1 MVEVMDTPVSR
12 LPAQTGRAFGL
23 DGIAVERLLGGAVM
37 RGQDP
42 RVVLRNAGIDPTVYG
57 DAEAA
62 IDGRA
67 LSRLIQ
73 QIQLALDD
81 AFIGFMAERCRLA
94 LDLERTLSYLHCET
108 FGESIRASIR
118 FTQALSE
125 DIGPQLI
132 EDRWGAKH
140 VCVYHTLDG
149 LDRDIFVWFRFVWIF
164 QLFSWL
170 IGRPLRL
177 RGVQVRAARPVQA
190 NGFDR
195 FALFSCP
202 VRYEAPFDA
211 LFYERSDLNARL
223 KHGTLAEIQEYYAS
237 NPDWFAT
244 PTGRTSWRAR
254 TEHVLA
260 EFQREQNWSVSIEA
274 VAERLRTRPRRLRR
288 DLAREG
294 ESFQQIRTRLR
305 GELAAAFLLVTDL
318 PITQVGY
325 RVGFSEPGSFTRNF
339 TEWAGI
345 TPSQYRDRHKPDGA
359 RLAAASMLL
368 SERAGGLPAEPGH
381 LG

>member
-1 MVEVMDTPVSR
+1 MDDARENADRVGQPVPSGK
-12 LPAQTGRAFGL
+12 PNGL
-23 DGIAVERLLGGAVM
+23 DGVAVERLLGGAVM
-37 RGQDP
+37 RGHDP
-42 RVVLRNAGIDPTVYG
+42 RALLRDAGIDPAVHG
-57 DAEAA
+57 DADAA

-67 LSRLIQ
+67 LFRLIQ
-73 QIQLALDD
+73 QIQLQLDD

-108 FGESIRASIR
+108 FGESIRVSIR

-132 EDRWGAKH
+132 EDQWGAKH
-140 VCVYHTLDG
+140 VCVYHTVDG

-177 RGVQVRAARPVQA
+177 RGVQVQGARPVQP

-195 FALFSCP
+195 FALFGCP
-202 VRYEAPFDA
+202 VRYDAPFDA
-211 LFYERSDLNARL
+211 LFYERSDLSARL
-223 KHGTLAEIQEYYAS
+223 IHGTLGDLQDYHAS
-237 NPDWFAT
+237 TPDWFAT
-244 PTGRTSWRAR
+244 PAGRTTWRAR
-254 TEHVLA
+254 TEHALVD
-260 EFQREQNWSVSIEA
+260 FQRSQDWSTSIEA
-274 VAERLRTRPRRLRR
+274 VAARLRSRPRRLRR

-305 GELAAAFLLVTDL
+305 GELAAAYLLVTDL
-318 PITQVGY
+318 PITEVGY

-339 TEWAGI
+339 SEWAEM
-345 TPSQYRDRHKPDGA
+345 TPSEYRARYKPDGG

-368 SERAGGLPAEPGH
+368 SERTAT
-381 LG
+381 

>member
-1 MVEVMDTPVSR
+1 M
-12 LPAQTGRAFGL
+12 AQ
-23 DGIAVERLLGGAVM
+23 LLQGAVFK
-37 RGQDP
+37 GQDP
-42 RVVLRNAGIDPTVYG
+42 RVLLRKAGIDPLVYCNA
-57 DAEAA
+57 DAS

-94 LDLERTLSYLHCET
+94 LDLERMLAYLHCET
-108 FGESIRASIR
+108 FGESIRVSIR

-132 EDRWGAKH
+132 EDRQGAMH
-140 VCVYHTLDG
+140 VCAYNTIEGV
-149 LDRDIFVWFRFVWIF
+149 DRDIFVWFRFIWIF
-164 QLFSWL
+164 QFFSWL

-177 RGVQVRAARPVQA
+177 RGVQIRGPRSIQP

-195 FALFSCP
+195 FAVFGCP
-202 VRYEAPFDA
+202 IRYDAPFDA
-211 LFYERSDLNARL
+211 LLYDRSDLGTRL
-223 KHGTLAEIQEYYAS
+223 RHGTIADVEEYNAG

-244 PTGRTSWRAR
+244 PTGRTTWRSR
-254 TEHVLA
+254 TEHALVD
-260 EFQREQNWSVSIEA
+260 FQRSQNWSVPIEA
-274 VAERLRTRPRRLRR
+274 VAERLHSRPRRLRR

-305 GELAAAFLLVTDL
+305 GELAAAYLLVTDL
-318 PITQVGY
+318 PITEVGY
-325 RVGFSEPGSFTRNF
+325 RVGFSEPGSFSRNF
-339 TEWAGI
+339 SEWAGL
-345 TPSQYRDRHKPDGA
+345 TPSGYRDRYKPDGA

-368 SERAGGLPAEPGH
+368 SERTGH
-381 LG
+381 